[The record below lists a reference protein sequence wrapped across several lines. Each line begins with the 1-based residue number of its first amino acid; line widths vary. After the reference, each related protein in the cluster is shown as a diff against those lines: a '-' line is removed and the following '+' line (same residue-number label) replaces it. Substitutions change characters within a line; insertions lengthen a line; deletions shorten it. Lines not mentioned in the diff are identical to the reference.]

1 MEFDLKILYYTA
13 FLKANFIMFILEK
26 NTIQECV
33 NQKFRFF
40 LFAFFFNFGLEKG
53 RGVIIYLNGLIL
65 CL

>member
-40 LFAFFFNFGLEKG
+40 LFAFFFNF
-53 RGVIIYLNGLIL
+53 YFTSLIL
-65 CL
+65 TNFYLDFKYMEL